1 MIVEK
6 VKIHSFLIAVVFSFL
21 CLTVFFAGVSRAEY
35 PESRV
40 TLLAVT
46 EPGGTPDLLA
56 RTVAIGAE
64 KALGTRIIV
73 ENKPGGAGTLGMA
86 VLATAKPDGY
96 TLCAAPSDTITHV
109 PLMLKVPYQPLKSFT
124 PVIGMAAALNT
135 ALIVNKDAPW
145 KTFKEFIDYA
155 KKNPGK
161 IKYSSPGVGLPM
173 HAAMEYIAKKDG
185 IKWTHVPYKSGT
197 QARMALM
204 GGHVDACSSGS
215 EFGPSARDGQ
225 VIVLAMHGEKR
236 SPHFPNVP
244 TLKELGYDFT
254 KEMIHCIFGPANLP
268 SDALQKLETAFTK
281 GTETSEF
288 KSLLEKIEATPV
300 SYKSKALDSYLKE
313 TAIKSE
319 KMYKDIG
326 IIKESATPVQ

>member
-1 MIVEK
+1 VEK
-6 VKIHSFLIAVVFSFL
+6 VKIRSFLIATVFSFL
-21 CLTVFFAGVSRAEY
+21 CLTIFFTGFSRAEY
-35 PESRV
+35 PENRV
-40 TLLAVT
+40 ALFAVT
-46 EPGGTPDLLA
+46 EPGGAPDLLA
-56 RTVAIGAE
+56 RTVALGTE
-64 KALGTRIIV
+64 KALGARVIV
-73 ENKPGGAGTLGMA
+73 ENRPGGAGTLGMA
-86 VLATAKPDGY
+86 VLANAKPDGY
-96 TLCAAPSDTITHV
+96 TLCAAPSDAITHV

-124 PVIGMAAALNT
+124 PVIGLAAALNT
-135 ALIVNKDAPW
+135 ALIVNKDATW

-161 IKYSSPGVGLPM
+161 IKYSTSGVGLPM

-185 IKWTHVPYKSGT
+185 IKWTHIPYKSST

-254 KEMIHCIFGPANLP
+254 KEMVHCIFGPANLP
-268 SDALQKLETAFTK
+268 SDVLQKLETAFTK
-281 GTETSEF
+281 GTETPEF

-300 SYKSKALDSYLKE
+300 SYKSKALDSYLKD
-313 TAIKSE
+313 TAIKAE

-326 IIKESATPVQ
+326 IIKEPATPIH

>member
-1 MIVEK
+1 VEM
-6 VKIHSFLIAVVFSFL
+6 VRMHSFRIAVVSCFL
-21 CLTVFFAGVSRAEY
+21 MLTIFAGISRAEY
-35 PESRV
+35 PENRV
-40 TLLAVT
+40 TLMAVT

-56 RTVAIGAE
+56 RTVAIGTE
-64 KALGTRIIV
+64 KPLGARVIV

-96 TLCAAPSDTITHV
+96 TLCSAPSDTITHV

-124 PVIGMAAALNT
+124 PVIGLAAALNT

-185 IKWTHVPYKSGT
+185 IKWTHVPYKSST

-204 GGHVDACSSGS
+204 GGHVDACSSGA

-225 VIVLAMHGEKR
+225 VIVLAVHGETR
-236 SPHFPNVP
+236 SPQFPNVP

-254 KEMIHCIFGPANLP
+254 KEQIHCVFGPANLTP
-268 SDALQKLETAFTK
+268 DVLQKLETAFTK
-281 GTETSEF
+281 GMETPEF
-288 KSLLEKIEATPV
+288 KSLLEKIDATPV
-300 SYKSKALDSYLKE
+300 SYKGKALDSWLRDA
-313 TAIKSE
+313 AIKAE

-326 IIKESATPVQ
+326 IIKEPATPIH

>member
-1 MIVEK
+1 VEK

-96 TLCAAPSDTITHV
+96 TLYAAPSDTITHV

>member
-1 MIVEK
+1 MEK

-268 SDALQKLETAFTK
+268 SDVLQKLETAFTK
-281 GTETSEF
+281 GTETPEF

-300 SYKSKALDSYLKE
+300 SYKSKALDSYLRD